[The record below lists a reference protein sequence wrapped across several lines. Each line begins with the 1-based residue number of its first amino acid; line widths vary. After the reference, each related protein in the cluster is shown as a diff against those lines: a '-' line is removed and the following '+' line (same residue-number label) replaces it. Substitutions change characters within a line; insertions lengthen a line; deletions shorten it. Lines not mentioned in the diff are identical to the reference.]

1 MTDIKDIYFLI
12 IYQREK
18 TATNNE
24 ITFNKKAII
33 HNIYSEKVEKD
44 KNHFEFMIVFRYVPK
59 EEKNETKI
67 NFKIDKEEHTI
78 KFENKGKTFI
88 YDVSLTKNTYNS
100 SSSPAIDNIF
110 SSSSSLD
117 ISVLTVG
124 STKLVNIQGCLIIPE
139 YTTGFPSTCNVVTGI
154 NFPVNRKFR
163 KHLVRTAKGG
173 VSDGY
178 LTMDNS
184 GSKLTLLDV
193 TVDGT
198 EGDEIY
204 FDVTYAV

>member
-1 MTDIKDIYFLI
+1 MSVQYKITQFNGVGLNGECKLLGDQL
-12 IYQREK
+12 K
-18 TATNNE
+18 TSTGATL
-24 ITFNKKAII
+24 TFPSAGGTL
-33 HNIYSEKVEKD
+33 SA
-44 KNHFEFMIVFRYVPK
+44 
-59 EEKNETKI
+59 
-67 NFKIDKEEHTI
+67 
-78 KFENKGKTFI
+78 GGGS
-88 YDVSLTKNTYNS
+88 DVSLTKNTYNS

-204 FDVTYAV
+204 FDVTYSV